1 VLKVDRVHVIRHKVR
16 VEGLSA
22 RQVSREMGVS
32 RNTVRKYLV
41 ESEPVRGAESRPRG
55 RPVYE
60 VVVGRLEEL
69 FEEWSSRTTRKQR
82 MTARRLH
89 RELVSEGY
97 QVGLTVVQDWLR
109 EKRRAGAEV
118 YVPLVHHPGDEAQVD
133 FFEVVVEVA
142 GAWVRAWLFVMRLM
156 FSGRDFGW
164 LYERA
169 DQVSFLDGHVRAFEH
184 FGSVPHRCV
193 YDNLGSAVRRMVS
206 RERQLTGRF
215 AALVSHYLFEPCFTR
230 PGTGHDKGGVEGRG
244 KGIRWQHLTPIPR
257 GEDLEAIAS
266 QLLLELD
273 ARAVERGDREGRSV
287 LERFEEERLRMLPLP
302 EVGFRAERVVL
313 VEASRRALVGVEGA
327 WYSVPTSWHSLEVT
341 AYVGPREVRLECRGE
356 SVSHRRQSFGSR
368 SVRYRHYLSELAR
381 KPQALRQVAA
391 ELLGEL
397 GEPYGR
403 LWRMLVDA
411 HGPREAARVFAR
423 VLGAVCDHGEEAVA
437 EAIGTALAAHRHDL
451 LALAEALQTRSL
463 SNPVPAT
470 LAEHHIESAS
480 VADYDRLLLGEEG
493 R

>member
-1 VLKVDRVHVIRHKVR
+1 
-16 VEGLSA
+16 
-22 RQVSREMGVS
+22 
-32 RNTVRKYLV
+32 
-41 ESEPVRGAESRPRG
+41 
-55 RPVYE
+55 
-60 VVVGRLEEL
+60 
-69 FEEWSSRTTRKQR
+69 
-82 MTARRLH
+82 
-89 RELVSEGY
+89 
-97 QVGLTVVQDWLR
+97 
-109 EKRRAGAEV
+109 
-118 YVPLVHHPGDEAQVD
+118 
-133 FFEVVVEVA
+133 
-142 GAWVRAWLFVMRLM
+142 
-156 FSGRDFGW
+156 
-164 LYERA
+164 
-169 DQVSFLDGHVRAFEH
+169 
-184 FGSVPHRCV
+184 
-193 YDNLGSAVRRMVS
+193 
-206 RERQLTGRF
+206 
-215 AALVSHYLFEPCFTR
+215 
-230 PGTGHDKGGVEGRG
+230 
-244 KGIRWQHLTPIPR
+244 
-257 GEDLEAIAS
+257 
-266 QLLLELD
+266 
-273 ARAVERGDREGRSV
+273 V